1 MGRANG
7 LMDPLGEI
15 MSNRHPIH
23 RRDALKLAALGLAG
37 GLPAAAASKTFA
49 VKPSSDPFQG
59 LKLGITSYTTR
70 KLSLDETIAALKR
83 LDISYISIKDFHLAM
98 ETTTAERQTVARKVK
113 EGGLTLM
120 GCGVIG
126 LKNDE
131 AQIRHAFDYCK
142 DLGSSTAII
151 APTPDAVP
159 TIARILREYS
169 DLRVAIH
176 NHGPGDDNFPSPM
189 DAYRAV
195 KSFDARMGLCV
206 DVGHTFRWAE
216 NPVAALKAV
225 QSRLYDVHLKDF
237 AEASARA
244 VTVPV
249 GRGLVDIPAILRT
262 LVEQKYAYQVALE
275 WEGEAENPVPG
286 MAESFG
292 FVRGV
297 LSG

>member
-1 MGRANG
+1 MPNQ
-7 LMDPLGEI
+7 
-15 MSNRHPIH
+15 HPIP

-37 GLPAAAASKTFA
+37 GLPVAAAPKTFS
-49 VKPSSDPFQG
+49 VKPSSDPFQN

-70 KLSLDETIAALKR
+70 KLSLDDTIAALQR
-83 LDISYISIKDFHLAM
+83 LDIHYISIKAFHLAM
-98 ETTTAERQTVARKVK
+98 DSTTAERQAVARKVK

-131 AQIRHAFDYCK
+131 AEIRNAFDYCQ
-142 DLGSSTAII
+142 DVGSATAVI
-151 APTPDAVP
+151 APTTDAVP
-159 TIARILREYS
+159 TIARILKQYP

-176 NHGPGDDNFPSPM
+176 NHGPGDDHFPSPM

-195 KSFDARMGLCV
+195 KSLDAQMGLCV

-216 NPVAALKAV
+216 DPVAALKAV
-225 QSRLYDVHLKDF
+225 KSRLYDVHLKDF

-244 VTVPV
+244 ATVPV
-249 GRGLVDIPAILRT
+249 GRGRLDIPTILRT
-262 LVEQKYAYQVALE
+262 LVEQKYAYHVALE
-275 WEGEAENPVPG
+275 WEGEADHPVPG

-292 FVRGV
+292 FIRGV